1 MDKYCINI
9 FNFFFYAI
17 SILLTPLK
25 IICKVLTNFFQ
36 RPYSFLFFINHFTL
50 MTPSILLLVTFIN
63 NNDNIKKRHITKFYY
78 LQLFSFGLN
87 YYFNFI
93 IYTLYQEHNLNY
105 GNMNKITVVRLSK
118 IIQKYISNHYIII
131 IILIF
136 YLINILISIF
146 TMVKIWNLLNLYIER
161 DFLIIASIINI
172 CFSGGYIILYIF
184 LLFILFC
191 SIKNCCVFGLCS
203 NKTLKHYISFD
214 NLNLYLKISLN
225 FFQFIG
231 IFDYEKLL
239 IQDLSSSSTILNEN
253 TKIRISQE
261 KPEST

>member
-1 MDKYCINI
+1 
-9 FNFFFYAI
+9 
-17 SILLTPLK
+17 
-25 IICKVLTNFFQ
+25 
-36 RPYSFLFFINHFTL
+36 

-63 NNDNIKKRHITKFYY
+63 NNDNIKKRHITKYY
-78 LQLFSFGLN
+78 YFQLFSFGLN

-105 GNMNKITVVRLSK
+105 GNMNKITVIRLSK
-118 IIQKYISNHYIII
+118 IIKKYISNHYIII
-131 IILIF
+131 VILIV

-146 TMVKIWNLLNLYIER
+146 TIVKIWNLYNLYIER
-161 DFLIIASIINI
+161 DFLIISSIINI

-184 LLFILFC
+184 LFFILFC
-191 SIKNCCVFGLCS
+191 SVKNCCVFGLCS
-203 NKTLKHYISFD
+203 NKTLKHYINFD

-231 IFDYEKLL
+231 FFDYEKLL
-239 IQDLSSSSTILNEN
+239 IEDISSSSTILNEN

-261 KPEST
+261 KPETT